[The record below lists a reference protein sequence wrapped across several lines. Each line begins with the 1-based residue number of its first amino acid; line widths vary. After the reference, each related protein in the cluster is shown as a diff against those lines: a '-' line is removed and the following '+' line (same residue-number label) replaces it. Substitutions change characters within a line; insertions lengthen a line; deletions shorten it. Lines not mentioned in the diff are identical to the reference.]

1 HGFKDYCALLFFKG
15 ALLKDTQKI
24 LATPGALQ
32 SGRQL
37 RFTCVKD
44 IARLK
49 PTIKA
54 YIAEAIEIEKSGK
67 KVKLKSTSD
76 YEIPAEFKTALDKS
90 AALRKAFQALTPGR
104 QRGYIYHFSQPKFTA
119 TRIARVEK
127 CIPAIL
133 AGKGLND

>member
-1 HGFKDYCALLFFKG
+1 MPPRNPKVDALLSQHSKWFDEFDALRTIALSFPLTEERKWYQPCYTLNGKNVILIHGFKDYCALLFFKG

-24 LATPGALQ
+24 LATPGSLQ

-44 IARLK
+44 IVRLK
-49 PTIKA
+49 LTIKA

-76 YEIPAEFKTALDKS
+76 YEIPAEFK
-90 AALRKAFQALTPGR
+90 
-104 QRGYIYHFSQPKFTA
+104 
-119 TRIARVEK
+119 
-127 CIPAIL
+127 
-133 AGKGLND
+133 